1 MLHGENSLSKP
12 IYKMHFF
19 VIWWWG
25 MGKKKSFQKVLRF
38 PHRDH
43 FSFLHS
49 PHKLLQNCENL
60 VRVVSPCT
68 SAEFQCKDRITC
80 IHRSWVCDGEK
91 DCPGGDDEMAPTCL
105 NVTCRADQFQ
115 CKDRTCIAG
124 ALECSGK
131 AECADGSDEVNCS
144 EYYCINF
151 PDGVECLR

>member
-1 MLHGENSLSKP
+1 MLSSQSSRKVSGTLVDFEGSALLENR
-12 IYKMHFF
+12 IF
-19 VIWWWG
+19 
-25 MGKKKSFQKVLRF
+25 
-38 PHRDH
+38 
-43 FSFLHS
+43 
-49 PHKLLQNCENL
+49 NCENL

-151 PDGVECLR
+151 PDGVEYLR